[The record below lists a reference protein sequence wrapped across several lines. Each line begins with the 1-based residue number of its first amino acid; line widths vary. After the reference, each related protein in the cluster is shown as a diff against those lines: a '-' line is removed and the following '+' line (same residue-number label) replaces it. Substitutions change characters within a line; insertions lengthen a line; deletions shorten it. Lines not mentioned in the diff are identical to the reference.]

1 MPAARHVAR
10 LPTVSTTTSGEV
22 AAGADLGTVLL
33 ESKVAV
39 PPPSRGSV
47 SRRAV
52 IERAVRSDA
61 RVVAVSAPAGFGK
74 TTMLSEWA
82 ATDDRAIGWVSL
94 DAGDDD
100 PTALLALLATAC
112 SAFSPLAESAIDQMR
127 GVGVAPLSRAAP
139 LLAAVFAASP
149 EPFVLFVDD
158 LHFADSPG
166 CQDVLEVAIGGVP
179 AGSQVVLASRRETP
193 LIARMRTAGVAAEVA
208 ASDLSLS
215 AADARAL
222 FERVGVDI
230 ADPELD
236 RIVAKS
242 EGWPAGIFLCAQ
254 IVRTDGG
261 AAGIAGDHRYVADY
275 LYRECIARLS
285 PELQRFLR
293 RTAVLSKFS
302 AEACV
307 AVVGDDHALE
317 RIRELEAANLFLIPL
332 DRERGWYRF
341 HALFR
346 EYLVD
351 ELERVEGAAAVRD
364 LHRRAAAWLGDH
376 TLAEAAVEH
385 LLLADDRRAAAVLM
399 AEIALSQYDR
409 GRMPTVK
416 RWLSEIGTD
425 EIRNH
430 LPAAV
435 IAGWAAALTGDVAEG
450 ERWTHVL
457 ASVEVDGGG
466 GEDAADTEA
475 ARAMLRAAMCQ
486 HGAHRALDD
495 ALCGA
500 ARQPVWS
507 PWRAVAQHLVGS
519 AQLLVGD
526 EDAARDAFLD
536 AVELSEATGIADPA
550 ILSEPEL
557 ALLAMRANRV
567 SDAREHAER
576 GVALVESSNMVG
588 YPVTGLALAVGAR
601 MALRDER
608 PDRARQRLA
617 RAMRARVDSTYLL
630 PFLSVR
636 TRLQLAKAHA
646 SLGDHAAARH
656 LVHEIDD
663 VFAKR
668 PDLGTLVEQVEAF
681 RRSLDDDAFAG
692 GATPL
697 TPAELRLL
705 PYLQTY
711 LTIGEIGERLFV
723 SRNTVSSEVSSI
735 YRKLGVTSR
744 GGAVDRATEL
754 GMLGD

>member
-1 MPAARHVAR
+1 M
-10 LPTVSTTTSGEV
+10 STTTSGEV
-22 AAGADLGTVLL
+22 ATGVDLAAVLL
-33 ESKVAV
+33 ESKLAV
-39 PPPSRGSV
+39 PSLPPGSV

-52 IERAVRSDA
+52 IGRAARSDA
-61 RVVAVSAPAGFGK
+61 RVIAVSAPAGFGK
-74 TTMLSEWA
+74 TTLLAEWA
-82 ATDDRAIGWVSL
+82 QLEEREIAWVSL

-100 PTALLALLATAC
+100 PTALLTLLASAC
-112 SAFSPLAESAIDQMR
+112 AAFSPLAESAIAQMR
-127 GVGVAPLSRAAP
+127 GVGVAPLARAAP
-139 LLAAVFAASP
+139 LLSAVLAASP

-166 CQDVLEVAIGGVP
+166 CQDVLEVAVAGVP
-179 AGSQVVLASRRETP
+179 AGSQVILASRRETP

-208 ASDLSLS
+208 ASDLSLAS
-215 AADARAL
+215 DDARAL
-222 FERVGVDI
+222 FARVGASI
-230 ADPELD
+230 ADDELD
-236 RIVAKS
+236 SIVAKS
-242 EGWPAGIFLCAQ
+242 EGWPAGLFLCAQ
-254 IVRTDGG
+254 IVRADGDT
-261 AAGIAGDHRYVADY
+261 AGISGDHRYLADY
-275 LYRECIARLS
+275 LYRECIARL
-285 PELQRFLR
+285 PPDVQRFLR
-293 RTAVLSKFS
+293 RTAVLTKFS
-302 AEACV
+302 ADACV
-307 AVVGDDHALE
+307 DVADEDRA
-317 RIRELEAANLFLIPL
+317 REMIHEIDTANLFLIPL
-332 DRERGWYRF
+332 DRERGWYRY

-346 EYLVD
+346 EYLLA
-351 ELERVEGAAAVRD
+351 ELEREEGAAAVQA
-364 LHRRAAAWLGDH
+364 LHRRAAAWLGDQG
-376 TLAEAAVEH
+376 LAEAAVEH
-385 LLLADDRRAAAVLM
+385 LLLAGDLDRAAVVTADV
-399 AEIALSQYDR
+399 ALSLYDR
-409 GRMPTVK
+409 GRMLTIR
-416 RWLSEIGTD
+416 RWLGAIGPD
-425 EIRNH
+425 EIRRH
-430 LPAAV
+430 PPAAV
-435 IAGWAAALTGDVAEG
+435 IAGWAGALSGDIAEG
-450 ERWTHVL
+450 ERWAHVL
-457 ASVEVDGGG
+457 EGIETDHACA
-466 GEDAADTEA
+466 GEEGADVAA
-475 ARAMLRAAMCQ
+475 ARAMLRAAMCRY
-486 HGAHRALDD
+486 GAKRALDD
-495 ALCGA
+495 ALCGVS
-500 ARQPVWS
+500 RQPLWS

-536 AVELSEATGIADPA
+536 AVDLSEATGIVDPA

-567 SDAREHAER
+567 ADARAHAER
-576 GVALVESSNMVG
+576 GVALVESSTMIG

-646 SLGDHAAARH
+646 SMGDHAAARH
-656 LVHEIDD
+656 LIHEIDD

-681 RRSLDDDAFAG
+681 RRSLDGDAFAG